1 MFTLIPLSKDKHFAV
16 TTAYSPRLFYSW
28 TALWSIIHTKLIL
41 CWSPA
46 AKRLRHRIN
55 YIIYTRMII
64 VYDSVKHWGIAPC
77 VITTVVFGGQ
87 LFSLLSLISLMRL
100 FPHCDVSLGLL
111 RPFFFSTYWKR
122 VWPPLWN
129 ESRHRLTRPR
139 DINTQAKRSRRGK
152 ITLKLNTG
160 LAQVG
165 HRKYR

>member
-16 TTAYSPRLFYSW
+16 TAAYSPRLFYSW

-64 VYDSVKHWGIAPC
+64 VYDSVKHWGISPC

-87 LFSLLSLISLMRL
+87 LFSLLSLILLMWL
-100 FPHCDVSLGLL
+100 FPHCAGSLGVLWL
-111 RPFFFSTYWKR
+111 FFFFFRNACDCRSGMNRDTGWRGPVTLIHKPSAR
-122 VWPPLWN
+122 VAGKLLWN
-129 ESRHRLTRPR
+129 
-139 DINTQAKRSRRGK
+139 
-152 ITLKLNTG
+152 
-160 LAQVG
+160 
-165 HRKYR
+165 